1 MLAETMT
8 YHRELGNQI
17 THEKLTGSAIFERPM
32 LQLKSVRQN
41 LILKQLCL
49 YQHSA
54 RCPVAL
60 HVFLDCNPIYWCFI
74 PLPRYEA
81 LLQDF
86 ACLKEV
92 HVEKFDLAFNVPTM
106 YHTRTKSGKASKLCT
121 ITIDW
126 IYVLPLTNRKAMSVF
141 RSVSPVWHRPAALL
155 PIVFV

>member
-86 ACLKEV
+86 ASSCFLRMM
-92 HVEKFDLAFNVPTM
+92 LVPEDRSIIIRHIIETFFII
-106 YHTRTKSGKASKLCT
+106 HGEPKLNMIC
-121 ITIDW
+121 
-126 IYVLPLTNRKAMSVF
+126 PLGGDPARRDGPAYD
-141 RSVSPVWHRPAALL
+141 SVSCTDLKRPASGTT
-155 PIVFV
+155 V